1 MANEKNKSCIPP
13 GSYHGIIRY
22 DHTDAWRIEL
32 RGVPGNRTF
41 IEIHAGN
48 KPGESLGCLLV
59 GSSIDK
65 SFSRIGQSRIAYDKL
80 GRAFYG
86 TDSPSSCP
94 NKLVLVEI
102 QNGPPSSVQSR

>member
-1 MANEKNKSCIPP
+1 VAVNVEAIAYTLAVPWMANEKNKSCIPP
-13 GSYHGIIRY
+13 GSYGIIRY
-22 DHTDAWRIEL
+22 DQMDARRIEL

-65 SFSRIGQSRIAYDKL
+65 SFSRTCQSRIA
-80 GRAFYG
+80 
-86 TDSPSSCP
+86 
-94 NKLVLVEI
+94 
-102 QNGPPSSVQSR
+102 